1 MSPQEELKVI
11 ADISFGIRTGT
22 MPIKNPPEDLS
33 ELARDIVFD
42 LIGLRNQINKLK
54 PPKT

>member
-1 MSPQEELKVI
+1 MSPEEELKII

-22 MPIKNPPEDLS
+22 LSVEHPPENLS
-33 ELARDIVFD
+33 ETAREIIFD

-54 PPKT
+54 RTES